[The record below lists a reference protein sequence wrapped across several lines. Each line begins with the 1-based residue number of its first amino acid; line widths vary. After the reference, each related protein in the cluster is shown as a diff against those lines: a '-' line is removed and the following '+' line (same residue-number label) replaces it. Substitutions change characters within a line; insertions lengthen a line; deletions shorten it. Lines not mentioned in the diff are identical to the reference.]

1 MCQNVKQIWNN
12 RFYWRATGHRAFKD
26 DNCCATKGFCVTDI
40 LLLCVRY
47 WGGLFYLDFFFLSCR
62 ARQIHCGWFL
72 SCLQY
77 WYCHSFNCLKDMLD
91 VFSSTFWEMFHIAS
105 IIVLLFY
112 SFSTRKIYQQKNV
125 KIVIW
130 NKCMQLFHEWQ
141 RQIIGPLDYVI
152 LKKAFNHSVW
162 TL

>member
-1 MCQNVKQIWNN
+1 MRLNLNCLTFQIHRNCKKKKITSRSEIFAKIEDIMALSIVVPFRRRNVLS
-12 RFYWRATGHRAFKD
+12 FEFFVTGH
-26 DNCCATKGFCVTDI
+26 
-40 LLLCVRY
+40 
-47 WGGLFYLDFFFLSCR
+47 W
-62 ARQIHCGWFL
+62 QIHCGWFL

-105 IIVLLFY
+105 MIVLFY

-152 LKKAFNHSVW
+152 LKWAFNHSVW